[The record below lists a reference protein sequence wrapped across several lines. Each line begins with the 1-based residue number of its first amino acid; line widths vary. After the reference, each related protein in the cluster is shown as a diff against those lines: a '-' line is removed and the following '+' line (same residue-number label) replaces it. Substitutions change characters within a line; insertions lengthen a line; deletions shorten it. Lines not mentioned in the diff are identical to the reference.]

1 LDYYILT
8 IAFYLSV
15 LTYYIGVL
23 ILALPIPWYGIK
35 KWGPILIVDGIK
47 SAILVFSFNII
58 ILSVAY
64 ISEVI
69 GINWY
74 NFNAWIV
81 GKISELV
88 LLYTF
93 LFSLQTIASKVI
105 SGITGIFTS
114 PLLSLITYS
123 IILLET
129 FLIIGAIIYSYC
141 SKFIAIG
148 ILLHNIPFR
157 VSRAAGSTLIAF
169 AIIYF
174 IGLPL
179 LPTFIETITTP
190 TITPKIDIN
199 TLKSGVA
206 YGTIYLKDIIG
217 KPIPYTILK
226 ITKLDDKSKI
236 LALYI
241 SNSEGV
247 INALSLERG
256 LPADEEYLVEV
267 EYLGRIIP
275 VTPNPVDPKQHYV
288 HQNDSPYIKLTL
300 KAIDTIVYRYISLSF
315 EEGTVINYIKTNT
328 TSIKLTIKCSSEK
341 YIELR
346 VPDKIELIKIY
357 DNNTEIAPAH
367 KEVLEWYGVTY
378 TYYKV
383 EIKEGMHN
391 IGFHFNF
398 NNFIPEKVKPNI
410 SEVPYLSNIIGEDNI
425 IEALHRLIALFFFTY
440 FIAPLSYFF
449 ILISVTYG
457 LASFI
462 GGRRAMRIPVRV
474 I

>member
-1 LDYYILT
+1 MDYYILT

-190 TITPKIDIN
+190 TITPRIDIN
-199 TLKSGVA
+199 TLKSGIA

-226 ITKLDDKSKI
+226 IIKLDDKSKI

>member
-1 LDYYILT
+1 MDYYILT

-190 TITPKIDIN
+190 TITPRIDIN
-199 TLKSGVA
+199 TLKSGIA

-226 ITKLDDKSKI
+226 IIKLDDKSKI

-346 VPDKIELIKIY
+346 VPDKIELTKIY

>member
-190 TITPKIDIN
+190 TITPRIDIN
-199 TLKSGVA
+199 TLKSGIA

-226 ITKLDDKSKI
+226 IIKLDDKSKI

>member
-1 LDYYILT
+1 MDYYILT

-93 LFSLQTIASKVI
+93 LFSLQTVASKVI

-129 FLIIGAIIYSYC
+129 FLIVGAVVYSYC

-157 VSRAAGSTLIAF
+157 ISRAAGSTLIAF

-174 IGLPL
+174 NRI
-179 LPTFIETITTP
+179 TP
-190 TITPKIDIN
+190 TTYIYRNHNDPHYN
-199 TLKSGVA
+199 TKNRPQF
-206 YGTIYLKDIIG
+206 TKDGSSIR
-217 KPIPYTILK
+217 YH
-226 ITKLDDKSKI
+226 
-236 LALYI
+236 I
-241 SNSEGV
+241 S
-247 INALSLERG
+247 
-256 LPADEEYLVEV
+256 
-267 EYLGRIIP
+267 
-275 VTPNPVDPKQHYV
+275 
-288 HQNDSPYIKLTL
+288 
-300 KAIDTIVYRYISLSF
+300 
-315 EEGTVINYIKTNT
+315 
-328 TSIKLTIKCSSEK
+328 
-341 YIELR
+341 
-346 VPDKIELIKIY
+346 
-357 DNNTEIAPAH
+357 
-367 KEVLEWYGVTY
+367 
-378 TYYKV
+378 
-383 EIKEGMHN
+383 
-391 IGFHFNF
+391 
-398 NNFIPEKVKPNI
+398 
-410 SEVPYLSNIIGEDNI
+410 
-425 IEALHRLIALFFFTY
+425 
-440 FIAPLSYFF
+440 
-449 ILISVTYG
+449 
-457 LASFI
+457 
-462 GGRRAMRIPVRV
+462 
-474 I
+474 

>member
-1 LDYYILT
+1 MDYYILT

-93 LFSLQTIASKVI
+93 LFSLQTVASKVI

-129 FLIIGAIIYSYC
+129 FLIVGAVVYSYC

-157 VSRAAGSTLIAF
+157 ISRAAGSTLIAF

-190 TITPKIDIN
+190 TITPKIDLN
-199 TLKSGVA
+199 TLKTGVA

-217 KPIPYTILK
+217 KPIPYAILK
-226 ITKLDDKSKI
+226 ITMPNDKSKI

-241 SNSEGV
+241 SNSEGI

-275 VTPNPVDPKQHYV
+275 VTPNPINPKQHYK
-288 HQNDSPYIKLTL
+288 HQNETPYIKLVL
-300 KAIDTIVYRYISLSF
+300 KAIDTIVYRYISFSF
-315 EEGTVINYIKTNT
+315 EEGTIINYIKTNAT
-328 TSIKLTIKCSSEK
+328 LMKLIIKCNNKK

-346 VPDKIELIKIY
+346 IPDEIELVKIY
-357 DNNTEIAPAH
+357 DNNTEIVPIR
-367 KEVLEWYGVTY
+367 KEILEWYGVTY

-383 EIKEGMHN
+383 EVEEGVHN
-391 IGFHFNF
+391 LEFHFNF
-398 NNFIPEKVKPNI
+398 NNFTPDKVKPNA

-425 IEALHRLIALFFFTY
+425 IEAIHRLIALFFFTY